1 MPDCYVKQV
10 LNGDK
15 EAFRFII
22 RECKDDAYNLAISI
36 LKEEYAAKEAVQRA
50 FIKAYEGLSKFRG
63 DAAFNTWFYRIVVN
77 ESYQMVRNR
86 KPDRNHLFNEREI
99 DKSENNEVEKKIDED
114 HKEFFV
120 RKALAQ
126 LSSNESLSLKLFYLH
141 DYSIQ
146 EICDITGWSDS
157 NTKVTLHR
165 ARKSMKAQLQQIDDF
180 KQEEL

>member
-86 KPDRNHLFNEREI
+86 KPKRNHLLNEREI
-99 DKSENNEVEKKIDED
+99 DKSENNEVGK
-114 HKEFFV
+114 
-120 RKALAQ
+120 
-126 LSSNESLSLKLFYLH
+126 
-141 DYSIQ
+141 
-146 EICDITGWSDS
+146 
-157 NTKVTLHR
+157 
-165 ARKSMKAQLQQIDDF
+165 KSMKITRNSLSE
-180 KQEEL
+180 KLWLN